1 MLIPQSCPTLWSIA
15 YQPPL
20 SIEFPGKNTG
30 GGCHFL
36 LQGIF
41 LTQGSNPGLL
51 HRRQFFTV

>member
-1 MLIPQSCPTLWSIA
+1 MLVPQSCPTLWSIA

-51 HRRQFFTV
+51 HRR